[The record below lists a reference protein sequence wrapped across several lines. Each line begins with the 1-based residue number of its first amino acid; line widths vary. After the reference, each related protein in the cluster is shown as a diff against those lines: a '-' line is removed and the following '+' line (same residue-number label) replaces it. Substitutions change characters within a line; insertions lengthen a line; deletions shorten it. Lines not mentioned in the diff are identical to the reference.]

1 MEGMMTIMSGLAL
14 LLILIGFVAYLA
26 VRAAG
31 LARHQQKLLDE
42 LGESRKQLAALL
54 AQSGQSERDLR
65 QDMATQRSEL
75 SALLLQQ
82 TQAAQQQSTAQ
93 FGMQQ
98 EQWSRFGT
106 QVQQLTQVS
115 EQKLEAIRRALEQRL
130 DAMRLDN
137 EKKLDQ
143 MRATVDEKLQAT
155 LETRLGES
163 FKQVADRLEQVYK
176 GLGEMQTLAVGVGD
190 LKRVLS
196 NVKTRG
202 GWGEVQLAALLS
214 EMLTPQQYSENVET
228 VPGSGAR
235 VEFAIRL
242 PGRDPHQPCWMPI
255 DAKFPLDHWQRLQV
269 ALENADMLA
278 AEEAR
283 RALEVFL
290 KTEAKKIHEKYVKPP
305 YTTDF
310 AVLFVPSEGLY
321 AELMA
326 RPGLSDVLQRES
338 RIMVAG
344 PTNLMAMLNSLQMGF
359 RTLAIEQRS
368 SEVWKVLAAVKTE
381 FQKFG
386 QVLVKTR
393 EKLDQATKTI
403 DAADVRTRAITRH
416 LRGVEQMPETEAAR
430 LFEAEGMNH
439 EKHEAHE
446 KNLFENDGSIDEA

>member
-1 MEGMMTIMSGLAL
+1 MADVMTVALALAL
-14 LLILIGFVAYLA
+14 LLLLAFVGYLSIRT
-26 VRAAG
+26 VG
-31 LARHQQKLLDE
+31 LARDQQALLRE
-42 LGESRKQLAALL
+42 SGEMRAQLAALQ

-65 QDMATQRSEL
+65 QDLAMQRGEL
-75 SALLLQQ
+75 SALLHQQ
-82 TQAAQQQSTAQ
+82 AQAAQQQSATQ

-106 QVQQLTQVS
+106 QVQQLTQTS
-115 EQKLEAIRRALEQRL
+115 EQKLEAIRKTLEQRL
-130 DAMRLDN
+130 DVMRLDN
-137 EKKLDQ
+137 AQKLDQ
-143 MRATVDEKLQAT
+143 MRATVDEKLQTT

-214 EMLTPQQYSENVET
+214 EMLTPQQYDENVET
-228 VPGSGAR
+228 VPGSNTR

-242 PGRDPHQPCWMPI
+242 PGRDTHQPCWLPI

-269 ALENADMLA
+269 ALEAADLPA

-283 RALEVFL
+283 RALEIFL
-290 KTEAKKIHEKYVKPP
+290 KAEAKKIQEKYVRPP
-305 YTTDF
+305 FTTDF

-338 RIMVAG
+338 RVMVAG

-386 QVLVKTR
+386 QVLAKTR

-430 LFEAEGMNH
+430 LLEVASSPALLPDDRG
-439 EKHEAHE
+439 
-446 KNLFENDGSIDEA
+446 DEAS

>member
-1 MEGMMTIMSGLAL
+1 MENMVTIILAL
-14 LLILIGFVAYLA
+14 TVLLLMAVAYSVA
-26 VRAAG
+26 RTAA
-31 LARHQQKLLDE
+31 LARDQQKLLSE
-42 LGESRKQLAALL
+42 LTETRTQLAALV
-54 AQSGQSERDLR
+54 AQSGKSERDLR
-65 QDMATQRSEL
+65 QDLATQRGEL
-75 SALLLQQ
+75 STLLLQQ
-82 TQAAQQQSTAQ
+82 AQAAQQQSTAQ

-115 EQKLEAIRRALEQRL
+115 EQKLEAIRKALEQRL
-130 DAMRLDN
+130 DVMRLDN
-137 EKKLDQ
+137 AQKLDQ
-143 MRATVDEKLQAT
+143 MRATVDEKLQTT

-214 EMLTPQQYSENVET
+214 EMLTPQQYGENVET
-228 VPGSGAR
+228 IPGSGAR

-242 PGRDPHQPCWMPI
+242 PGRDAHQPCWLPI
-255 DAKFPLDHWQRLQV
+255 DSKFPLDHWQRLQI
-269 ALENADMLA
+269 ALENADMAA

-283 RALEVFL
+283 KALENFL
-290 KTEAKKIHEKYVKPP
+290 KTEAKKIQEKYVKPP
-305 YTTDF
+305 HTTDF

-321 AELMA
+321 AELMT
-326 RPGLSDVLQRES
+326 RPGLSDVLQREW
-338 RIMVAG
+338 RVMIAG

-368 SEVWKVLAAVKTE
+368 SEVWEVLAAVKTE

-386 QVLVKTR
+386 LILMKTR
-393 EKLDQATKTI
+393 DKLDQATKTI
-403 DAADVRTRAITRH
+403 DEADKRTRAITRK
-416 LRGVEQMPETEAAR
+416 LRGVEQMPEPDAAR
-430 LFEAEGMNH
+430 LFETEST
-439 EKHEAHE
+439 
-446 KNLFENDGSIDEA
+446 LTLLPRDSDDDE

>member
-1 MEGMMTIMSGLAL
+1 MSMEDTMAIMSGFAL
-14 LLILIGFVAYLA
+14 LLLVLVGYLA
-26 VRAAG
+26 IRAAG
-31 LARHQQKLLDE
+31 LARSQQKLLNE
-42 LGESRKQLAALL
+42 LRESRTQLAALL

-65 QDMATQRSEL
+65 QDLATQRGEL
-75 SALLLQQ
+75 STLLLQQ
-82 TQAAQQQSTAQ
+82 TQATQQQSTAQ

-115 EQKLEAIRRALEQRL
+115 DQKLEAIRKALEQRL
-130 DAMRLDN
+130 DVMRLDN
-137 EKKLDQ
+137 AQKLDQ

-163 FKQVADRLEQVYK
+163 FKQVADRLEQVHK
-176 GLGEMQTLAVGVGD
+176 GLGEMQTLAIGVGD

-214 EMLTPQQYSENVET
+214 EMLTPQQYGENVET

-235 VEFAIRL
+235 VEFAVRL
-242 PGRDPHQPCWMPI
+242 PGRDTHQPCWLPI
-255 DAKFPLDHWQRLQV
+255 DAKFPLDHWQRLQE
-269 ALENADMLA
+269 ALESADMLA

-283 RALEVFL
+283 RALEIFL
-290 KTEAKKIHEKYVKPP
+290 KTEAKKIQEKYVKPP

-326 RPGLSDVLQRES
+326 RPGLSDILQRES

-386 QVLVKTR
+386 QVLAKTR

-430 LFEAEGMNH
+430 LFEAEPTAVLLPDDSG
-439 EKHEAHE
+439 
-446 KNLFENDGSIDEA
+446 DGEP

>member
-1 MEGMMTIMSGLAL
+1 MSMEGMMAIMSGLAL
-14 LLILIGFVAYLA
+14 LLLVLVGYLA
-26 VRAAG
+26 VRATG
-31 LARHQQKLLDE
+31 LTRNQQKLLNE
-42 LGESRKQLAALL
+42 LRESRTQLTALRT
-54 AQSGQSERDLR
+54 QSEQSERDLR
-65 QDMATQRSEL
+65 QDLATQRGEL
-75 SALLLQQ
+75 STLLLQQ
-82 TQAAQQQSTAQ
+82 TQAAQQQSTVQ

-115 EQKLEAIRRALEQRL
+115 EQKLEAIRKALEQRL
-130 DAMRLDN
+130 DVMRLDN
-137 EKKLDQ
+137 AQKLDQ

-235 VEFAIRL
+235 VEFAVRL
-242 PGRDPHQPCWMPI
+242 PGRDAHQPCWLPI
-255 DAKFPLDHWQRLQV
+255 DAKFPLDHWQRLQE
-269 ALENADMLA
+269 ALESADMLA

-283 RALEVFL
+283 RALEIFL
-290 KTEAKKIHEKYVKPP
+290 KTEAKKVQEKYVKPP

-368 SEVWKVLAAVKTE
+368 SEVWRVLAAVKTE

-386 QVLVKTR
+386 QVLAKTR

-416 LRGVEQMPETEAAR
+416 LRGVEQMPETEAVR
-430 LFEAEGMNH
+430 LFEAEPATVLLSG
-439 EKHEAHE
+439 
-446 KNLFENDGSIDEA
+446 DSDDDES

>member
-1 MEGMMTIMSGLAL
+1 MVTIILAL
-14 LLILIGFVAYLA
+14 TVLLLMAVAYSVA
-26 VRAAG
+26 RTAA
-31 LARHQQKLLDE
+31 LARDQQKLLSE
-42 LGESRKQLAALL
+42 LTETRTQLAALV
-54 AQSGQSERDLR
+54 AQSGKSERDLR
-65 QDMATQRSEL
+65 QDLATQRGEL
-75 SALLLQQ
+75 STLLLQQ
-82 TQAAQQQSTAQ
+82 AQAAQQQSTAQ

-115 EQKLEAIRRALEQRL
+115 EQKLEAIRKALEQRL
-130 DAMRLDN
+130 DVMRLDN
-137 EKKLDQ
+137 AQKLDQ
-143 MRATVDEKLQAT
+143 MRATVDEKLQTT

-214 EMLTPQQYSENVET
+214 EMLTPQQYGENVET
-228 VPGSGAR
+228 IPGSGAR

-242 PGRDPHQPCWMPI
+242 PGRDAHQPCWLPI
-255 DAKFPLDHWQRLQV
+255 DSKFPLDHWQRLQI
-269 ALENADMLA
+269 ALENADMAA

-283 RALEVFL
+283 KALENFL
-290 KTEAKKIHEKYVKPP
+290 KTEAKKIQEKYVKPP
-305 YTTDF
+305 HTTDF

-321 AELMA
+321 AELMT
-326 RPGLSDVLQRES
+326 RPGLSDVLQREW
-338 RIMVAG
+338 RVMIAG

-368 SEVWKVLAAVKTE
+368 SEVWEVLAAVKTE

-386 QVLVKTR
+386 LILMKTR
-393 EKLDQATKTI
+393 DKLDQATKTI
-403 DAADVRTRAITRH
+403 DEADKRTRAITRK
-416 LRGVEQMPETEAAR
+416 LRGVEQMPEPDAAR
-430 LFEAEGMNH
+430 LFETEST
-439 EKHEAHE
+439 
-446 KNLFENDGSIDEA
+446 LTLLPRDSDDDE

>member
-1 MEGMMTIMSGLAL
+1 MPYNSAVEFGRVFVENMVTIILALAVL
-14 LLILIGFVAYLA
+14 LLIAVAYSVARTVALA
-26 VRAAG
+26 CD
-31 LARHQQKLLDE
+31 QQKLLSE
-42 LGESRKQLAALL
+42 LAETRAQLAALV
-54 AQSGQSERDLR
+54 AKSGQSERDLR
-65 QDMATQRSEL
+65 QDLATQRGEL
-75 SALLLQQ
+75 STLLLQQ
-82 TQAAQQQSTAQ
+82 AQAAQQQSTAQ

-115 EQKLEAIRRALEQRL
+115 EQKLEAIRKALEQRL
-130 DAMRLDN
+130 DVMRLDN
-137 EKKLDQ
+137 AQKLDQ
-143 MRATVDEKLQAT
+143 MRATVDEKLQTT

-214 EMLTPQQYSENVET
+214 EMLTPQQYGENVET
-228 VPGSGAR
+228 VPGSGKQ

-242 PGRDPHQPCWMPI
+242 PGRDTHQPCWLPI
-255 DAKFPLDHWQRLQV
+255 DSKFPLDHWQRLQV
-269 ALENADMLA
+269 ALENADVQA

-283 RALEVFL
+283 KALDVFL

-305 YTTDF
+305 HTTDF

-321 AELMA
+321 AELMT
-326 RPGLSDVLQRES
+326 RPGLSDILQREW
-338 RIMVAG
+338 RVMIAG

-386 QVLVKTR
+386 VILTKTR
-393 EKLDQATKTI
+393 DKLEQATKTI
-403 DAADVRTRAITRH
+403 DDADVRTRAITRH
-416 LRGVEQMPETEAAR
+416 LRGVEQMPESDAAR
-430 LFEAEGMNH
+430 LFETEST
-439 EKHEAHE
+439 
-446 KNLFENDGSIDEA
+446 LTLLPRDSDDE

>member
-1 MEGMMTIMSGLAL
+1 MKDVMEGMVTVISGLVL
-14 LLILIGFVAYLA
+14 LLLVLVGYLTA
-26 VRAAG
+26 RTAG
-31 LARHQQKLLDE
+31 LARSQQKLLNE
-42 LGESRKQLAALL
+42 LTESRTQLAALL

-65 QDMATQRSEL
+65 QDLATQRGEL
-75 SALLLQQ
+75 STLLLQQ
-82 TQAAQQQSTAQ
+82 AQAAQQQSTAQ

-115 EQKLEAIRRALEQRL
+115 EQKLEALRRALEQRL
-130 DAMRLDN
+130 DVMRSDN
-137 EKKLDQ
+137 AQKLDQ

-214 EMLTPQQYSENVET
+214 EMLTPQQYSENIET
-228 VPGSGAR
+228 VPGSNAR

-242 PGRDPHQPCWMPI
+242 PGRDPHQPCWLPI
-255 DAKFPLDHWQRLQV
+255 DAKFPLDHWQRLQT
-269 ALENADMLA
+269 ALENADLQA

-283 RALEVFL
+283 RALEIFL
-290 KTEAKKIHEKYVKPP
+290 KTEAKKIQEKYVKPP

-386 QVLVKTR
+386 QVLAKTR

-416 LRGVEQMPETEAAR
+416 LRGVEQMPEAEAAR
-430 LFEAEGMNH
+430 LLEAET
-439 EKHEAHE
+439 AAV
-446 KNLFENDGSIDEA
+446 LLPDDSDEP

>member
-1 MEGMMTIMSGLAL
+1 MVTVISGLVL
-14 LLILIGFVAYLA
+14 LLLVLVGYLTA
-26 VRAAG
+26 RTAG
-31 LARHQQKLLDE
+31 LARSQQKLLNE
-42 LGESRKQLAALL
+42 LTESRTQLAALL

-65 QDMATQRSEL
+65 QDLATQRGEL
-75 SALLLQQ
+75 STLLLQQ
-82 TQAAQQQSTAQ
+82 AQAAQQQSTAQ

-115 EQKLEAIRRALEQRL
+115 EQKLEALRRALEQRL
-130 DAMRLDN
+130 DVMRSDN
-137 EKKLDQ
+137 AQKLDQ

-214 EMLTPQQYSENVET
+214 EMLTPQQYSENIET
-228 VPGSGAR
+228 VPGSNAR

-242 PGRDPHQPCWMPI
+242 PGRDPHQPCWLPI
-255 DAKFPLDHWQRLQV
+255 DAKFPLDHWQRLQT
-269 ALENADMLA
+269 ALENADLQA

-283 RALEVFL
+283 RALEIFL
-290 KTEAKKIHEKYVKPP
+290 KTEAKKIQEKYVKPP

-386 QVLVKTR
+386 QVLAKTR

-416 LRGVEQMPETEAAR
+416 LRGVEQMPEAEAAR
-430 LFEAEGMNH
+430 LLEAET
-439 EKHEAHE
+439 AAV
-446 KNLFENDGSIDEA
+446 LLPDDSDEP

>member
-1 MEGMMTIMSGLAL
+1 MEDTMAIMSGFAL
-14 LLILIGFVAYLA
+14 LLLVLVGYLA
-26 VRAAG
+26 IRAAG
-31 LARHQQKLLDE
+31 LARSQQKLLNE
-42 LGESRKQLAALL
+42 LRESRTQLAALL

-65 QDMATQRSEL
+65 QDLATQRGEL
-75 SALLLQQ
+75 STLLLQQ
-82 TQAAQQQSTAQ
+82 TQATQQQSTAQ

-115 EQKLEAIRRALEQRL
+115 DQKLEAIRKALEQRL
-130 DAMRLDN
+130 DVMRLDN
-137 EKKLDQ
+137 AQKLDQ

-163 FKQVADRLEQVYK
+163 FKQVADRLEQVHK
-176 GLGEMQTLAVGVGD
+176 GLGEMQTLAIGVGD

-214 EMLTPQQYSENVET
+214 EMLTPQQYGENVET

-235 VEFAIRL
+235 VEFAVRL
-242 PGRDPHQPCWMPI
+242 PGRDTHQPCWLPI
-255 DAKFPLDHWQRLQV
+255 DAKFPLDHWQRLQE
-269 ALENADMLA
+269 ALESADMLA

-283 RALEVFL
+283 RALEIFL
-290 KTEAKKIHEKYVKPP
+290 KTEAKKIQEKYVKPP

-326 RPGLSDVLQRES
+326 RPGLSDILQRES

-386 QVLVKTR
+386 QVLAKTR

-430 LFEAEGMNH
+430 LFEAEPTAVLLPDDSG
-439 EKHEAHE
+439 
-446 KNLFENDGSIDEA
+446 DGEP

>member
-1 MEGMMTIMSGLAL
+1 MITIISGLAL
-14 LLILIGFVAYLA
+14 LLLVLAGYLA
-26 VRAAG
+26 VRTAG
-31 LARHQQKLLDE
+31 LASEQQKLLRE
-42 LGESRKQLAALL
+42 AAETRTQLAALL

-65 QDMATQRSEL
+65 QDLATQRGEL
-75 SALLLQQ
+75 STLLLQQ
-82 TQAAQQQSTAQ
+82 AQATQQQATAQ

-115 EQKLEAIRRALEQRL
+115 EQKLEAIRKALEQRL
-130 DAMRLDN
+130 DVMRIDN
-137 EKKLDQ
+137 AQKLDQ
-143 MRATVDEKLQAT
+143 MRATVDEKLQTT

-214 EMLTPQQYSENVET
+214 EMLTQQQYGENVET
-228 VPGSGAR
+228 IPGSGAR

-242 PGRDPHQPCWMPI
+242 PGRDAYQPCWLPI
-255 DAKFPLDHWQRLQV
+255 DAKFPLDHWQRLQA
-269 ALENADMLA
+269 ALENADMPA

-283 RALEVFL
+283 RALETFL
-290 KTEAKKIHEKYVKPP
+290 KTEAKKIQEKYVRPP
-305 YTTDF
+305 HTTDF

-326 RPGLSDVLQRES
+326 RPGLSDALQRES
-338 RIMVAG
+338 RVMVAG

-381 FQKFG
+381 FEKFG
-386 QVLVKTR
+386 QVLAKTR
-393 EKLDQATKTI
+393 EKLDQAAKTI

-416 LRGVEQMPETEAAR
+416 LRGVEQMPEAEASRLFETEAAP
-430 LFEAEGMNH
+430 L
-439 EKHEAHE
+439 
-446 KNLFENDGSIDEA
+446 LPVDDQDSDE

>member
-1 MEGMMTIMSGLAL
+1 MEDMMTIMSGLVLLFL
-14 LLILIGFVAYLA
+14 LLIFVAYLA
-26 VRAAG
+26 ARVTE
-31 LARHQQKLLDE
+31 LARRQQNLLRE
-42 LGESRKQLAALL
+42 LGETRTQLATLL

-65 QDMATQRSEL
+65 QDLATQRSEL
-75 SALLLQQ
+75 STLLLQQ

-93 FGMQQ
+93 FGVQQ

-115 EQKLEAIRRALEQRL
+115 EQKLEAIRKVLEQRL

-137 EKKLDQ
+137 AQKLEQ
-143 MRATVDEKLQAT
+143 MRATVDEKLQTT

-242 PGRDPHQPCWMPI
+242 PGRDALQPCWLPI

-269 ALENADMLA
+269 ALENADISA

-290 KTEAKKIHEKYVKPP
+290 KNEAKKIQEKYVKPP

-310 AVLFVPSEGLY
+310 ALLFVPSEGLY
-321 AELMA
+321 AELIT

-338 RIMVAG
+338 RIIVAG

-386 QVLVKTR
+386 QVLAKTR

-403 DAADVRTRAITRH
+403 DAADIRTRAITRH
-416 LRGVEQMPETEAAR
+416 LRDVEQMPEKEASLLLEEEPAVT
-430 LFEAEGMNH
+430 L
-439 EKHEAHE
+439 
-446 KNLFENDGSIDEA
+446 LSDGDEP

>member
-1 MEGMMTIMSGLAL
+1 MTLISWLAL
-14 LLILIGFVAYLA
+14 LLLLLLVGYLA
-26 VRAAG
+26 VRVMG
-31 LARHQQKLLDE
+31 LVRDQQRLLRE
-42 LGESRKQLAALL
+42 LGETRTQLSTLQ
-54 AQSGQSERDLR
+54 AQSGQGERDLR
-65 QDMATQRSEL
+65 QDLATQRGEL
-75 SALLLQQ
+75 STLLLQQ

-115 EQKLEAIRRALEQRL
+115 EQKLEALRKALEQRL
-130 DAMRLDN
+130 DVMRLDN
-137 EKKLDQ
+137 AQKLDQ
-143 MRATVDEKLQAT
+143 MRATVDEKLQTT

-214 EMLTPQQYSENVET
+214 EMLTPQQYGENVET
-228 VPGSGAR
+228 VPGSNRR

-242 PGRDPHQPCWMPI
+242 PGRDAHQPCWLPI
-255 DAKFPLDHWQRLQV
+255 DSKFPLDHWQRLQA
-269 ALENADMLA
+269 ALESADIPA

-283 RALEVFL
+283 RALEAFL
-290 KTEAKKIHEKYVKPP
+290 KKEAKTVRENYVKPP

-386 QVLVKTR
+386 QVLAKTR
-393 EKLDQATKTI
+393 EKLDQAAKTI
-403 DAADVRTRAITRH
+403 DDADVRTRAITRH
-416 LRGVEQMPETEAAR
+416 LRGVEQMPETEASR
-430 LFEAEGMNH
+430 LFEAESVPTLLPDDRG
-439 EKHEAHE
+439 
-446 KNLFENDGSIDEA
+446 DDD

>member
-1 MEGMMTIMSGLAL
+1 MGDMVTIMSVLML
-14 LLILIGFVAYLA
+14 LLLMLIGFLA
-26 VRAAG
+26 VRTMG
-31 LARHQQKLLDE
+31 LARNQQKLLDE
-42 LGESRKQLAALL
+42 LAESRTQLAALL

-65 QDMATQRSEL
+65 QDLATQRGEL

-98 EQWSRFGT
+98 EQWSRFGM
-106 QVQQLTQVS
+106 QVQQLTQIS
-115 EQKLEAIRRALEQRL
+115 EQKLEALRRALEQRL
-130 DAMRLDN
+130 DVMRLDN
-137 EKKLDQ
+137 AQKLDQ
-143 MRATVDEKLQAT
+143 MRATVDEKLQTT

-176 GLGEMQTLAVGVGD
+176 GLGEMQTLAIGVGD

-202 GWGEVQLAALLS
+202 GWGEVQLATLLS
-214 EMLTPQQYSENVET
+214 EMLTPQQYGENVET
-228 VPGSGAR
+228 VPGSNAR

-242 PGRDPHQPCWMPI
+242 PGRDPHQPCWLPI
-255 DAKFPLDHWQRLQV
+255 DAKFPLDHWQRLQE
-269 ALENADMLA
+269 ALENADVQA

-283 RALEVFL
+283 RALEAFL
-290 KTEAKKIHEKYVKPP
+290 KTEAKKIQEKYVKPP

-321 AELMA
+321 AELMT

-386 QVLVKTR
+386 QVLAKTR

-403 DAADVRTRAITRH
+403 DDADVRTRAITRR
-416 LRGVEQMPETEAAR
+416 LRDVEQMPEAEAAHF
-430 LFEAEGMNH
+430 LEAETAAMLLLDDSD
-439 EKHEAHE
+439 KP
-446 KNLFENDGSIDEA
+446 

>member
-1 MEGMMTIMSGLAL
+1 MEVMMTIILGLVL
-14 LLILIGFVAYLA
+14 LLVLVGYLA
-26 VRAAG
+26 VRTAG
-31 LARHQQKLLDE
+31 LARDQKKLLNE
-42 LGESRKQLAALL
+42 LGEARTQLAALL

-65 QDMATQRSEL
+65 QDLATQRGEL
-75 SALLLQQ
+75 STLLLQQ
-82 TQAAQQQSTAQ
+82 AQAAQQQSTAQ

-115 EQKLEAIRRALEQRL
+115 EQKLEALRRALEQRL
-130 DAMRLDN
+130 DVMRSDN
-137 EKKLDQ
+137 AQKLDQ

-242 PGRDPHQPCWMPI
+242 PGRDPHQPCWLPI
-255 DAKFPLDHWQRLQV
+255 DAKFPLDHWQRLQT
-269 ALENADMLA
+269 ALENADMQA

-283 RALEVFL
+283 RALEIFL
-290 KTEAKKIHEKYVKPP
+290 KTEAKKIQEKYVKPP

-386 QVLVKTR
+386 QVLAKTR

-430 LFEAEGMNH
+430 LFEAEPATAWLPDDSDE
-439 EKHEAHE
+439 EK
-446 KNLFENDGSIDEA
+446 S